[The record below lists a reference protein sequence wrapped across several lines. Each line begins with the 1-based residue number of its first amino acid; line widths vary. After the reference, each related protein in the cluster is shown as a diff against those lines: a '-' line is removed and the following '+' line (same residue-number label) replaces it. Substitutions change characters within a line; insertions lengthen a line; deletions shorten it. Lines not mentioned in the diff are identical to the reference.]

1 MAASSPLVSTWHC
14 RSASESAE
22 HTVGLRLRW
31 MDHRMDAE
39 SNACAP
45 VGGQGCVSKA
55 STAQHAEAPHCAHMC
70 TWPVRSVHSI
80 NPAGA
85 IGCSGTVTAAAASH
99 SSGSA
104 KDAQATAAGS
114 VAPSPPK
121 LVQPAHFGL
130 PIAANAWSNVNS
142 NSKVTAACTPWPAP
156 AVPPCQRTHCL
167 QPQAAVA

>member
-1 MAASSPLVSTWHC
+1 M
-14 RSASESAE
+14 
-22 HTVGLRLRW
+22 
-31 MDHRMDAE
+31 
-39 SNACAP
+39 
-45 VGGQGCVSKA
+45 SKA
-55 STAQHAEAPHCAHMC
+55 STAQHAEAPVGHMC
-70 TWPVRSVHSI
+70 TWPMRYIRSI

-142 NSKVTAACTPWPAP
+142 NSKVTAACTLWPGTRSASLS
-156 AVPPCQRTHCL
+156 THALFAATGRCGAAL
-167 QPQAAVA
+167 SAAVSYLEPTDRGRVSGL